1 MRRTR
6 RRRAASLQSRASATG
21 SSRAGASDGLTPL
34 PAAASDGVCVRRHA
48 HQCADGEPRRDG
60 NDSRRCCHRT
70 RALTLSLDGL
80 AVVRW
85 GDRAARCG
93 GVVAQLLE
101 RAAGRG
107 SSSTGFG
114 ARGTLGR
121 EGRRAAART
130 APARAMLP
138 ATRRLPCRLCTN
150 APVAA
155 ALRLFARP
163 ESACGRLCATT
174 SAPPTE
180 LRAASTASWDR
191 PGGRSAPSW
200 LRYSEEAMLP
210 ITATPRA
217 APKRRVASFT
227 AEPTPAFST
236 ETAPMIASVAGAVI
250 RPRPPPPMIICPT
263 STMYGL
269 EADTVEIHHSASP
282 NIARPVA
289 TTALLPILTA
299 SLVPTTAATAMD
311 IATGSIRSPVS
322 NAL

>member
-48 HQCADGEPRRDG
+48 HQCADGEPRRQSRGAPETHPRDG

-114 ARGTLGR
+114 APGTLGR

-150 APVAA
+150 AP
-155 ALRLFARP
+155 
-163 ESACGRLCATT
+163 
-174 SAPPTE
+174 
-180 LRAASTASWDR
+180 
-191 PGGRSAPSW
+191 
-200 LRYSEEAMLP
+200 
-210 ITATPRA
+210 
-217 APKRRVASFT
+217 
-227 AEPTPAFST
+227 
-236 ETAPMIASVAGAVI
+236 VAGAVI